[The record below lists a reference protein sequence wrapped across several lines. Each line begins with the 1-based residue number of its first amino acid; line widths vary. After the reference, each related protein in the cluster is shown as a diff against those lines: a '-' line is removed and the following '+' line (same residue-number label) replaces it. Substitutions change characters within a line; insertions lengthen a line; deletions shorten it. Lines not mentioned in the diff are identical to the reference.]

1 MTPGKG
7 LSVPS
12 RVTLPKPL
20 GIETIDAVI
29 DSLLGGDPPPRVMAF
44 DETGLG
50 TPLPPQV
57 PVARA
62 SRITGRAT
70 ALEMCVPDDL
80 QPIVEAWERA
90 RAAGAASVTV
100 HLLAEPTTDVALHF
114 VDARHRYGVY
124 LGVFVGFCGDIGGG
138 ERSSLF
144 RTRVCSLERDKVSI
158 VRAIGP
164 TVTEVLGWTE
174 DELIGNR
181 TMDIIHPDD
190 RAPAIANW
198 MEMLRRPGVGQRVL
212 TRYRQRDGHY
222 VWLEITHRNLLND
235 PAHGFVHSEMVDVT
249 DRMEAVEALRAN
261 EQLLRR
267 LTEALPLG
275 IVQVDGHRRV
285 VYRNDRLSEVLGRA
299 DADTLDEHFSDVAEA
314 DRGSLGAA
322 LAAVLGRA
330 EGAELEL
337 TLEREGGA
345 RRLSIVLRP
354 LSAKDGTVTGAIVCV
369 ADITERV
376 RMRDELAAVNEDLAA
391 ANKQLAAIVGTDGLT
406 GVPNRRSFDESLD
419 MEVSSVRRRTAASD
433 PSSIPDLALLM
444 IDIDSFKGYN
454 DRYGH
459 QAGDT
464 CLRHVA
470 QTLACGCRR
479 PRDVLAR
486 YGGEEFVAIL
496 PQTDLAG
503 ATAVAE
509 GLREAVEA
517 LRLEH
522 GFSAFGVVTVSIGV
536 ATSSSDQETTPAD
549 LLRHADEALYIAKH
563 SGRNRVYAAHG
574 DQVSTAVSSLGKS

>member
-1 MTPGKG
+1 MTPAKR

-12 RVTLPKPL
+12 RVTVPDPL
-20 GIETIDAVI
+20 GTETIDGVI

-50 TPLPPQV
+50 TPLPPQL
-57 PVARA
+57 PLAPA
-62 SRITGRAT
+62 NRITGRAT
-70 ALEMCVPDDL
+70 ALEMCVREDL

-100 HLLAEPTTDVALHF
+100 HLLTDPATEVALHF
-114 VDARHRYGVY
+114 VDARHRYGVF
-124 LGVFVGFCGDIGGG
+124 LGAFVGFCGDIGCGG
-138 ERSSLF
+138 ARSTLF

-174 DELIGNR
+174 DELVGNR

-198 MEMLRRPGVGQRVL
+198 MEMLRRPGIGQRVL
-212 TRYRQRDGHY
+212 TRYRHRDGHY

-275 IVQVDGHRRV
+275 IVQVDEHRRI
-285 VYRNDRLSEVLGRA
+285 VYRNDRLAQVLGST
-299 DADTLDEHFSDVAEA
+299 DADTLDEYFFDVAEA

-322 LAAVLGRA
+322 LTAVLGRA
-330 EGAELEL
+330 ESAELEL
-337 TLEREGGA
+337 TLEREGAA
-345 RRLSIVLRP
+345 RRCSIVLRP
-354 LSAKDGTVTGAIVCV
+354 LTATDGTVTGAIVCV
-369 ADITERV
+369 TDITERV
-376 RMRDELAAVNEDLAA
+376 RMRDELAAANANLAA
-391 ANKQLAAIVGTDGLT
+391 ANKQLATIAGTDGLT
-406 GVPNRRSFDESLD
+406 GVPNRRSFDESFE
-419 MEVSSVRRRTAASD
+419 MEVCSVRRTAVSN
-433 PSSIPDLALLM
+433 PSTIADLALLM

-459 QAGDT
+459 QAGDK
-464 CLRHVA
+464 CLRDVA
-470 QTLACGCRR
+470 RTLAFSCRR

-496 PQTDLAG
+496 PHTDLSG
-503 ATAVAE
+503 AIALAE
-509 GLREAVEA
+509 DLRGAVEA
-517 LRLEH
+517 LGLEH
-522 GFSAFGVVTVSIGV
+522 SASAFGVVTVSIGV
-536 ATSSSDQETTPAD
+536 ATCSGGKKAIAAG
-549 LLRHADEALYIAKH
+549 LLKRADEALYVAKH
-563 SGRNRVYAAHG
+563 SGRNRVHARSRAG
-574 DQVSTAVSSLGKS
+574 AESTEHLD

>member
-1 MTPGKG
+1 MTPGMG

-12 RVTLPKPL
+12 RVTLPKAL
-20 GIETIDAVI
+20 GIETIEAVI
-29 DSLLGGDPPPRVMAF
+29 DSLLGADPSPRVMAF

-57 PVARA
+57 PVAPA
-62 SRITGRAT
+62 SRIVGRET

-100 HLLAEPTTDVALHF
+100 HLLTDPATDVALHF

-138 ERSSLF
+138 ARSTLF

-174 DELIGNR
+174 HELVGNR

-190 RAPAIANW
+190 RAIAIANW
-198 MEMLRRPGVGQRVL
+198 MEMLRRPGIGQRVL
-212 TRYRQRDGHY
+212 TRYRHRDGHY
-222 VWLEITHRNLLND
+222 LWLEITHRNLLND
-235 PAHGFVHSEMVDVT
+235 PARGFVHSEMVDVT
-249 DRMEAVEALRAN
+249 DRMEAVEALRAS

-267 LTEALPLG
+267 LTETLPLG
-275 IVQVDGHRRV
+275 IVQVDEHRRV
-285 VYRNDRLSEVLGRA
+285 VYRNDRLSDVLGRPE
-299 DADTLDEHFSDVAEA
+299 ADTLEEHFLGVAET
-314 DRGSLGAA
+314 DRASLGAA
-322 LAAVLGRA
+322 LSAVLGRA
-330 EGAELEL
+330 ESAELEL
-337 TLEREGGA
+337 TIEREGGA
-345 RRLSIVLRP
+345 RRCSIVLRP
-354 LSAKDGTVTGAIVCV
+354 LTAKDGTVTGAIACV

-376 RMRDELAAVNEDLAA
+376 RMRDELAAVNADLAA
-391 ANKQLAAIVGTDGLT
+391 ANKQLAAIAGTDGLT
-406 GVPNRRSFDESLD
+406 GVPNRRSFDESLE
-419 MEVSSVRRRTAASD
+419 MEVSTGHRTGACELSATSD
-433 PSSIPDLALLM
+433 LGLLM

-470 QTLACGCRR
+470 RALAGGCRR

-496 PQTDLAG
+496 PHTDLAG

-509 GLREAVEA
+509 GLREDIES
-517 LRLEH
+517 LGLEH
-522 GFSAFGVVTVSIGV
+522 GASAFGVVTVSIGV
-536 ATSSSDQETTPAD
+536 ATTSGEKQTTPGE
-549 LLRHADEALYIAKH
+549 LLRRADEALYIAKH
-563 SGRNRVYAAHG
+563 SGRNRVHAAL
-574 DQVSTAVSSLGKS
+574 A